1 MAISTLKKQFAGL
14 TGGGLDRALSNLP
27 FSVKMLAPS
36 GAAIALIVAIA
47 AAATGILGGQ
57 SATTQEL
64 ASEQMPRMRALAE
77 IDSEIQSINAS
88 LNEALTEQAAG
99 RPGAAAKV
107 MDLSARVDALKTQVE
122 EMRASASDPE
132 VAASF
137 ERLSTDLDTFKGVIE
152 FVGSMMEIDFVSAV
166 SFLDPFR
173 ESYNSMQA
181 TTDEIIQNALQDADE
196 EARASAA
203 RANAAMLTLVA
214 VAAFA
219 ALLAALFAWIISR
232 STVGSIRRI
241 ASVTHSLAKGEL
253 DVDAQALARKD
264 ELGAVV
270 DSLGVFRANALE
282 MRRATAEVEAVR
294 IETERKLNEAI
305 GAVVEAASA
314 GDFSKRAPESAEL
327 GGFLSIAQGLNSIC
341 AAADSFLGE
350 VEKEAEALANGDL
363 SRQIERKFEGR
374 FATVANNLNQAAQ
387 ALAGAIGQASRASDG
402 ARAQA
407 GLIFEDANELSRRS
421 QMQAA
426 QLEETAAAVVE
437 ITESVRA
444 NASTAEAVAAATVDV
459 ARRAEAG
466 GKLAGD
472 AVNAVEE
479 IERSS
484 RRVAE
489 ILLLIEDIAFQTNL
503 LALNAAVEA
512 ARAGEHGR
520 GFAVVAYEV
529 RALAQRSAESANEI
543 KGLLQLTRDHV
554 EAGVKLVRASGS
566 AVTEIVGMAQNA
578 SERVAHISASSHE
591 QARTMGEISQAVSGM
606 DRMTQE
612 GAAAAERMLEA
623 VTSLTQQSQDLAA
636 LVATFRTDQESA
648 SLGRRVA

>member
-203 RANAAMLTLVA
+203 RANAAMLTLVG

-341 AAADSFLGE
+341 AAADSFLG
-350 VEKEAEALANGDL
+350 
-363 SRQIERKFEGR
+363 
-374 FATVANNLNQAAQ
+374 
-387 ALAGAIGQASRASDG
+387 
-402 ARAQA
+402 
-407 GLIFEDANELSRRS
+407 
-421 QMQAA
+421 
-426 QLEETAAAVVE
+426 
-437 ITESVRA
+437 
-444 NASTAEAVAAATVDV
+444 
-459 ARRAEAG
+459 
-466 GKLAGD
+466 
-472 AVNAVEE
+472 
-479 IERSS
+479 
-484 RRVAE
+484 
-489 ILLLIEDIAFQTNL
+489 
-503 LALNAAVEA
+503 
-512 ARAGEHGR
+512 
-520 GFAVVAYEV
+520 
-529 RALAQRSAESANEI
+529 
-543 KGLLQLTRDHV
+543 
-554 EAGVKLVRASGS
+554 
-566 AVTEIVGMAQNA
+566 
-578 SERVAHISASSHE
+578 
-591 QARTMGEISQAVSGM
+591 
-606 DRMTQE
+606 
-612 GAAAAERMLEA
+612 
-623 VTSLTQQSQDLAA
+623 
-636 LVATFRTDQESA
+636 
-648 SLGRRVA
+648 